1 MLSVNGRPVG
11 GVPSGELPAM
21 FDAAAAEIAS
31 GGGPARGAARVR
43 VEVLSERHSGGAAAV
58 AAAAASG
65 PAAGPGPL
73 YADRPRHVHRRVLSL
88 PLHQG
93 KDVAIC

>member
-1 MLSVNGRPVG
+1 
-11 GVPSGELPAM
+11 M